1 MPASGWNP
9 TALPPY
15 LTVGGLLKSQ
25 RRNIALFRTQ
35 CAGYVAS
42 HAAHRQTD
50 LFGPGCPYGHRYCI
64 WEQCA
69 GADIIDDAEH
79 VLLSC
84 PLHNADRLTM
94 LLAVRIALASAGLTL
109 DDVGSSTSITQ
120 LLLGS
125 LPRTVASVLSDNE
138 RALRD
143 ILRAS
148 AEFIGNVFHTR
159 WTYGHK
165 FNHGK

>member
-1 MPASGWNP
+1 MAGTGD
-9 TALPPY
+9 TA
-15 LTVGGLLKSQ
+15 TFEGV
-25 RRNIALFRTQ
+25 
-35 CAGYVAS
+35 
-42 HAAHRQTD
+42 
-50 LFGPGCPYGHRYCI
+50 
-64 WEQCA
+64 
-69 GADIIDDAEH
+69 
-79 VLLSC
+79 
-84 PLHNADRLTM
+84 
-94 LLAVRIALASAGLTL
+94 AVRIALASAGLTL

-125 LPRTVASVLSDNE
+125 LPRTVASVLSDNDNE
-138 RALRD
+138 QRN